1 MYLAFASL
9 LVSVL
14 SSQEQPLPEG
24 KGKDVALTVC
34 TSCHPPLF
42 AGMRGDR
49 RFWESMIDRMI
60 VRGALISDEQTQILI
75 DYLMK
80 FFGPDVNINK
90 VEAAALQNE
99 LGITSTE
106 AEAIVRYRHEHGGLK
121 DWADVEK
128 IEGLDA
134 RKLDP
139 LRKRIVFQD
148 R

>member
-1 MYLAFASL
+1 MYLRFATL
-9 LVSVL
+9 LVLVL

-24 KGKDVALTVC
+24 KGKEVAVTVC
-34 TSCHPPLF
+34 TNCHPPLF

-60 VRGALISDEQTQILI
+60 VRGALISDEQTQTLI

-90 VEAAALQNE
+90 AEAAALQSE
-99 LGITSTE
+99 LDITSAE

-121 DWADVEK
+121 DWSDMEK
-128 IEGLDA
+128 IQGLDA
-134 RKLDP
+134 RKLET
-139 LRKRIVFQD
+139 LKKRIVF
-148 R
+148 